1 MIVLGGGP
9 YRTRADAMAATASSS
24 KTIFFYFFPR
34 SRRKLHTFFINFLG
48 GGAIKLPM
56 YADADRDTGCQLFC
70 DAHHLSP
77 ETSPLVMLRLTAR
90 FVALA
95 KRVRHSFGGVA
106 FELPLPFSKPVFG
119 FLRGCSIAVV
129 ARDAFHELFTCLVLG
144 MKHLPACPAG
154 VEAARLQL
162 VVDGDTPIEHV
173 AFTIP
178 HRLIFR
184 NFFEVFQDPA
194 F

>member
-1 MIVLGGGP
+1 MGPIERVLTP
-9 YRTRADAMAATASSS
+9 WQQPPHLP
-24 KTIFFYFFPR
+24 KLYFFIF
-34 SRRKLHTFFINFLG
+34 SLEVDESYILFLSIFWEVG
-48 GGAIKLPM
+48 PIKLPM